1 MPPHRPTN
9 KPSADDGSPRGHW
22 SFARLAW
29 TSRRRREN
37 EMAIRHDLRS
47 LDDRRWSALDCDRID
62 RVCIQSKQEW
72 RAGRQDD
79 GNQRAREVNSIP
91 GTRLPISAVWSRWG
105 LKAKK

>member
-1 MPPHRPTN
+1 MPPHRA
-9 KPSADDGSPRGHW
+9 KSKSSAGVGSQRGRW
-22 SFARLAW
+22 SFARPVLI
-29 TSRRRREN
+29 SRKRREN

-62 RVCIQSKQEW
+62 RVCIPSKQEW
-72 RAGRQDD
+72 GAGRQDD

-91 GTRLPISAVWSRWG
+91 GTRLPISAGWSRWG